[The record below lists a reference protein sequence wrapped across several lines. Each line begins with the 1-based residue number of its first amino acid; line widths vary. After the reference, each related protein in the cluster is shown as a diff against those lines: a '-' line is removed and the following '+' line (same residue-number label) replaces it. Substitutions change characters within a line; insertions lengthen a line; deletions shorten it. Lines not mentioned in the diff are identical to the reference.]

1 MSGGAKL
8 SSTVSCDRA
17 EKVGGGNGDVR
28 LAGLELAERLPAKIG
43 PGGEGMSPSCAAT
56 AGDVGAVG
64 AAGALGRAGSTFS
77 RNRFT
82 VAAVQ
87 LFGDDMTCASPL
99 VNGTGETANSVWGA
113 VLADAWA

>member
-1 MSGGAKL
+1 MSGVAKL
-8 SSTVSCDRA
+8 SSAVSCDRA

-43 PGGEGMSPSCAAT
+43 PGGGGMSSSCAAT
-56 AGDVGAVG
+56 AGAVG
-64 AAGALGRAGSTFS
+64 AAGAWGRAGSTFS

-113 VLADAWA
+113 VLADA